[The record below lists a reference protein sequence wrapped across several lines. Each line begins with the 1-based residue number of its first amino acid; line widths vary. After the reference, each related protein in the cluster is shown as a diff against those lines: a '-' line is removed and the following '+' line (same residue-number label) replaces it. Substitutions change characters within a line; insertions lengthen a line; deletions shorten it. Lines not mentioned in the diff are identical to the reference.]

1 MFINPINSVQ
11 NNYSKNLTNIRF
23 KQTIPME
30 LKRDTVSFKA
40 SVNANVIRANQAK
53 IMFAQDVWTKN
64 FNTIMPEN
72 EIQKEALLEILEN
85 LKYLQGYLKQKA
97 KKYMI
102 LNEISRANDLT
113 LNDPNNPELAV
124 LNKKLDNYG
133 NLDAV
138 LSTLDKKI
146 EQEEK
151 RNRSAFEYFENLAK
165 LQEEYLDYTEIPDFE
180 EEIDRITAEF
190 QDQLDELTAWETV
203 IDEQITTNSAE
214 LEEVNAYLE
223 SYKSMLST
231 NIQEDFNFGLN
242 G

>member
-1 MFINPINSVQ
+1 MAIANLHEVIQNSILRRNQLNLELTELQNRKSLGIYSQADVQ
-11 NNYSKNLTNIRF
+11 SLLSAEKHSVRDYF
-23 KQTIPME
+23 K
-30 LKRDTVSFKA
+30 
-40 SVNANVIRANQAK
+40 
-53 IMFAQDVWTKN
+53 
-64 FNTIMPEN
+64 
-72 EIQKEALLEILEN
+72 
-85 LKYLQGYLKQKA
+85 
-97 KKYMI
+97 
-102 LNEISRANDLT
+102 T
-113 LNDPNNPELAV
+113 L
-124 LNKKLDNYG
+124 
-133 NLDAV
+133 
-138 LSTLDKKI
+138 
-146 EQEEK
+146 
-151 RNRSAFEYFENLAK
+151 FENDKA

>member
-1 MFINPINSVQ
+1 MAIANLHEVIQSSILRRNQLNLELTELQNRKSLGIYAQADVQSLLSAEKHSVRD
-11 NNYSKNLTNIRF
+11 YF
-23 KQTIPME
+23 K
-30 LKRDTVSFKA
+30 
-40 SVNANVIRANQAK
+40 
-53 IMFAQDVWTKN
+53 
-64 FNTIMPEN
+64 
-72 EIQKEALLEILEN
+72 
-85 LKYLQGYLKQKA
+85 
-97 KKYMI
+97 
-102 LNEISRANDLT
+102 T
-113 LNDPNNPELAV
+113 L
-124 LNKKLDNYG
+124 
-133 NLDAV
+133 
-138 LSTLDKKI
+138 
-146 EQEEK
+146 
-151 RNRSAFEYFENLAK
+151 FENDEA